1 MNYAPKIRTAR
12 HADLT
17 RLVHVACIGE
27 TWHITETLAEVT
39 ERRKLTDIQVQDIMQ
54 QVRRELLKIDYAD

>member
-12 HADLT
+12 RADLT

-39 ERRKLTDIQVQDIMQ
+39 ERRKLTND
-54 QVRRELLKIDYAD
+54 QVRDWSVYTK